1 MDWWYDKMVN
11 GDVYEYSTAGT
22 YIVTVPSW
30 GANVAVV
37 TACGAGGGGGAANGE
52 WWSFDGSSGEPGG
65 GYGGGRGAGG
75 KGGKGGDGY
84 VKIAF
89 KYDPTK

>member
-22 YIVTVPSW
+22 YSVTVPSW

-37 TACGAGGGGGAANGE
+37 TACGAGGGGGGGYPCY
-52 WWSFDGSSGEPGG
+52 GSSTAIAK
-65 GYGGGRGAGG
+65 YAVGA
-75 KGGKGGDGY
+75 KGGDGY